1 MAQGCGEKLRL
12 ERTGPTRVLVCAV
25 AEGKQIKKQNPCGL
39 SRSLCA
45 QAGSS
50 QCLLFPV
57 ALSRPTW
64 VLGDLSISAGTQ
76 LPIYS
81 TYTTVLIKC

>member
-12 ERTGPTRVLVCAV
+12 ERACPTRVVVCAV
-25 AEGKQIKKQNPCGL
+25 TEGKQIKKQNPCGL
-39 SRSLCA
+39 SRSVCA
-45 QAGSS
+45 QVGAS
-50 QCLLFPV
+50 QRLLFPV
-57 ALSRPTW
+57 ALSRLSW